1 MSGNIDD
8 APEKKRDQAKEL
20 FRKKLLD
27 GTLRAGS
34 TLTQQQLSDTLGIS
48 LTPLRELLVVLEDYS
63 LVEVRQRSGITITYP
78 DIGFIRDNLQFRAVL
93 ELSAIRDFVPIVD
106 QAWIDDQTEIHET
119 WLADLVSGA
128 KGVGQ
133 DFSARTDRNFHF
145 DIIKSFGNKTLEKT
159 YQRIVD
165 NVALAQLV
173 HRRNY
178 SVAQI
183 CQTVK
188 EHLAIIEKID
198 DRDGEGAVSALQTH
212 FRASTHRIIGV

>member
-1 MSGNIDD
+1 MNSNSD
-8 APEKKRDQAKEL
+8 AQSEKKRDQAMEL
-20 FRKKLLD
+20 FRERLLD

-34 TLTQQQLSDTLGIS
+34 TLTQQQLSKALGIS
-48 LTPLRELLVVLEDYS
+48 LTPLRELLVLLEDYN

-78 DIGFIRDNLQFRAVL
+78 DIGFIRDNLQFRAIL
-93 ELSAIRDFVPIVD
+93 EMSAIRNFVASVD
-106 QAWIDDQTEIHET
+106 QTWIDEQIRIHRT
-119 WLADLVSGA
+119 LQQALISGNE
-128 KGVGQ
+128 VVTP
-133 DFSARTDRNFHF
+133 DFSAQTDRNFHLAF
-145 DIIKSFGNKTLEKT
+145 IKSMKNKALEKT

-183 CQTVK
+183 CETIE
-188 EHLAIIEKID
+188 EHLAVIDKIAA
-198 DRDGEGAVSALQTH
+198 RDPEGAAAALQTH

>member
-1 MSGNIDD
+1 MNSNSD
-8 APEKKRDQAKEL
+8 AQSEKKRDQAMEL
-20 FRKKLLD
+20 FRERLLD

-34 TLTQQQLSDTLGIS
+34 TLTQQQLSKALGIS
-48 LTPLRELLVVLEDYS
+48 LTPLRELLVLLEDYN

-78 DIGFIRDNLQFRAVL
+78 DIGFIRDNLQFRAIL
-93 ELSAIRDFVPIVD
+93 EMSAIRSFVASVD
-106 QAWIDDQTEIHET
+106 QAWVDEQIRIHRTLQET
-119 WLADLVSGA
+119 LVSGN
-128 KGVGQ
+128 GVVSP
-133 DFSARTDRNFHF
+133 DFSAQTDRNFHL
-145 DIIKSFGNKTLEKT
+145 DIIKSMKNKALEKT

-183 CQTVK
+183 CETIE
-188 EHLAIIEKID
+188 EHLAVIDKIAA
-198 DRDGEGAVSALQTH
+198 RDSEGAATALQTH